1 MSVAATPN
9 DTVVRHF
16 RQILLWPV
24 QLMPIHKD
32 APIQKHWELLQTLEL
47 HNPWK
52 QLEDEFT
59 GDFHLFQERHYSEFV
74 TFLPYVQRFLYGA
87 GKGSGSTVH
96 QESSIRVFRRCD
108 VAKVRMTFPKPYAD
122 PVTFTVAHVDLYF
135 FYDIDVAILVVEV
148 YADNLPLSQAQNAL
162 FRFGRCYPTY
172 WEPDGHGGHCPKQV
186 EWLSAED
193 KVLAVSDYEDRE
205 KYLSFACRYRTPS
218 LASHWEF
225 LLEPLVLHHSGKT
238 GLLRYR
244 QIEYHLMPVMAYLV
258 MDHPGAL
265 PREEFVRLGLATAPG
280 APDSLPYS
288 AQYLK
293 DFEKRYCYDRYWNG
307 EGQARPGTRFMSTG
321 RVLTMIGDCGER
333 VFVDRK
339 TDLEQFRHEYF
350 LLFLIPHFHKAAL
363 LMLADCL
370 VDAMNNLDIGKRDS
384 VRQFR
389 AVIRHTLGVFLRFS
403 HRYWSHQ
410 VSDHVQVKE
419 LYRMI
424 SDHLG
429 TDRLYAELRSEL
441 EDMSQYLDSEALRRQ
456 GETMVR
462 LTVVA
467 TMGLIGVATT
477 GFWGMNLFLVTDEPL
492 LTRFLYFLTILILAV
507 GLTFYTVLKA
517 RRLSDFLETLA
528 DEHQSARTKLAS
540 LVNIWKKKRDDP
552 RSEQQEDPAA
562 S

>member
-1 MSVAATPN
+1 MSVATVSPG
-9 DTVVRHF
+9 DRVVRHF
-16 RQILLWPV
+16 RQILVWPI
-24 QLMPIHKD
+24 QLMPIRED
-32 APIQKHWELLQTLEL
+32 APIQKHWERLQTPDKD
-47 HNPWK
+47 NPWRE
-52 QLEDEFT
+52 LADEFT
-59 GDFHLFQERHYSEFV
+59 GDPSLFQERHYSEFV
-74 TFLPYVQRFLYGA
+74 TFLPFVQRFLYGE
-87 GKGSGSTVH
+87 GKGTGSAVH
-96 QESSIRVFRRCD
+96 QESSIRVFRRAD
-108 VAKVRMTFPKPYAD
+108 IAKVRMTFPRPHGD
-122 PVTFTVAHVDLYF
+122 SLTFAVAHVDLYF

-148 YADNLPLSQAQNAL
+148 YADDLPLSQAQNAL

-193 KVLAVSDYEDRE
+193 KVLAISDYENRE
-205 KYLSFACRYRTPS
+205 KYLSFACRHRAPS

-225 LLEPLVLHHSGKT
+225 LLEPLVLHHSGKK

-258 MDHPGAL
+258 MDKPGAL
-265 PREEFVRLGLATAPG
+265 TREEFVRLGLATAPG
-280 APDSLPYS
+280 APASLPYS
-288 AQYLK
+288 QRYLR
-293 DFEKRYCYDRYWNG
+293 DFEERFCYDRYWDG
-307 EGQARPGTRFMSTG
+307 DERERPGTRFMCTG
-321 RVLTMIGDCGER
+321 RVFTMVGDYGER

-370 VDAMNNLDIGKRDS
+370 VDAMNNLDVTKRDS

-410 VSDHVQVKE
+410 VSDHGQVKE

-424 SDHLG
+424 SDHLD

-477 GFWGMNLFLVTDEPL
+477 GFWGMNLFVVSEDPP
-492 LTRFLYFLTILILAV
+492 LTRFFYFSIILILAM
-507 GLTFYTVLKA
+507 GLTLYTVLKS

-528 DEHQSARTKLAS
+528 DEQQSGRAKLAS
-540 LVNIWKKKRDDP
+540 LANVWKKKLDRGRPD
-552 RSEQQEDPAA
+552 
-562 S
+562 

>member
-1 MSVAATPN
+1 MSAP
-9 DTVVRHF
+9 TVDPSNKPVSHF
-16 RQILLWPV
+16 RQILLWPI
-24 QLMPIHKD
+24 QLMPIRED
-32 APIQKHWELLQTLEL
+32 APIQKHWELLQTIDSD
-47 HNPWK
+47 NPWK
-52 QLEDEFT
+52 ELADEFT
-59 GDFHLFQERHYSEFV
+59 GDPRLFQERHYSEFV
-74 TFLPYVQRFLYGA
+74 TFLPYVRRFLYGE
-87 GKGSGSTVH
+87 GKGTGSSVH
-96 QESSIRVFRRCD
+96 QESSIRVFRRSD
-108 VAKVRMTFPKPYAD
+108 IAKVRMTFPRPYAAS
-122 PVTFTVAHVDLYF
+122 VTFTVAHIDLYF

-148 YADNLPLSQAQNAL
+148 YADDLPLSQVQNAL

-193 KVLAVSDYEDRE
+193 KVLAVSDYENRE
-205 KYLSFACRYRTPS
+205 KYLSFACRYRAPS

-225 LLEPLVLHHSGKT
+225 LLEPLVLHHSGKK

-265 PREEFVRLGLATAPG
+265 TRKEFVRMGLATAPG
-280 APDSLPYS
+280 APESLPYS
-288 AQYLK
+288 ERYLH
-293 DFEKRYCYDRYWNG
+293 DFEERYCYDRYWNG
-307 EGQARPGTRFMSTG
+307 AGERPGTRFMCTG
-321 RVLTMIGDCGER
+321 RVLTMVGDCGER

-363 LMLADCL
+363 LMMADGL
-370 VDAMNNLDIGKRDS
+370 VDAMNNLDVTKRDS

-389 AVIRHTLGVFLRFS
+389 AVIRHRLGVFLRFS

-410 VSDHVQVKE
+410 VSDHGQVKE

-477 GFWGMNLFLVTDEPL
+477 GFWGMNLFLVTDEPP
-492 LTRFLYFLTILILAV
+492 LTRFFYFLIILILAI

-528 DEHQSARTKLAS
+528 DEHQSARAKLAS
-540 LVNIWKKKRDDP
+540 LSKVWKRKRD
-552 RSEQQEDPAA
+552 RERIN
-562 S
+562 

>member
-1 MSVAATPN
+1 MEPTMSISVNASDKT
-9 DTVVRHF
+9 VRHF
-16 RQILLWPV
+16 RQILLWPL
-24 QLMPIHKD
+24 QLMPIRKD
-32 APIQKHWELLQTLEL
+32 APIQKHWELLQKFEPD
-47 HNPWK
+47 NPWK
-52 QLEDEFT
+52 ELADEFT
-59 GDFHLFQERHYSEFV
+59 GDPHLFQERHYSEFV
-74 TFLPYVQRFLYGA
+74 TFLPHIQRFLYGE
-87 GKGSGSTVH
+87 GKGTGSAIH
-96 QESSIRVFRRCD
+96 QESSIRVFRRSD
-108 VAKVRMTFPKPYAD
+108 IAKVRMTFPRPHVES
-122 PVTFTVAHVDLYF
+122 VTFTVAHVDLYF

-148 YADNLPLSQAQNAL
+148 YADDLPLSQAQNAL

-193 KVLAVSDYEDRE
+193 KVLAVSDYENRE
-205 KYLSFACRYRTPS
+205 KYLALACRYRAPS

-225 LLEPLVLHHSGKT
+225 LLEPLVLHHSGKK

-244 QIEYHLMPVMAYLV
+244 QIEYHLMPLMAYLV
-258 MDHPGAL
+258 MDNPGAL
-265 PREEFVRLGLATAPG
+265 IREEFVRLGLATAPG
-280 APDSLPYS
+280 APASLPYS
-288 AQYLK
+288 ERYLH
-293 DFEKRYCYDRYWNG
+293 DFEERYCYDRYWNG
-307 EGQARPGTRFMSTG
+307 VGQERPGTRFMCTG
-321 RVLTMIGDCGER
+321 RVFTMVGDCGER

-370 VDAMNNLDIGKRDS
+370 VDAMNNLDITKRDS

-410 VSDHVQVKE
+410 VSDHGQVKE

-429 TDRLYAELRSEL
+429 TDRLYAELGSEL

-467 TMGLIGVATT
+467 TMGLIGVAST
-477 GFWGMNLFLVTDEPL
+477 GFWGMNLFVVTDEPP
-492 LTRFLYFLTILILAV
+492 LTRFFYFLTIMILAI
-507 GLTFYTVLKA
+507 GLTFYTMLKS

-528 DEHQSARTKLAS
+528 DEHQSSRAKLAA
-540 LVNIWKKKRDDP
+540 LANVWKTKRDRE
-552 RSEQQEDPAA
+552 RSD
-562 S
+562 

>member
-1 MSVAATPN
+1 MEPRMPASTATPS
-9 DTVVRHF
+9 DKPVRHF
-16 RQILLWPV
+16 RQILLWPI
-24 QLMPIHKD
+24 QLMPIRED
-32 APIQKHWELLQTLEL
+32 APIQKHWELLQRLEAD
-47 HNPWK
+47 NPWNE
-52 QLEDEFT
+52 LADEFT
-59 GDFHLFQERHYSEFV
+59 GDPRLFQERHYSEFV
-74 TFLPYVQRFLYGA
+74 TFLPYVQRFLYGE
-87 GKGSGSTVH
+87 GKGTGSTVH
-96 QESSIRVFRRCD
+96 QESSIRVFRRSD
-108 VAKVRMTFPKPYAD
+108 IAKVRITFPRPHD
-122 PVTFTVAHVDLYF
+122 ETVTFTVAHVDLYF
-135 FYDIDVAILVVEV
+135 FYDIDVAVLVVEI
-148 YADNLPLSQAQNAL
+148 YAEDLPLSQAQNAL

-193 KVLAVSDYEDRE
+193 KVLAVSDYENRE
-205 KYLSFACRYRTPS
+205 KYLSFACRYRAPS

-258 MDHPGAL
+258 MDDPKAL
-265 PREEFVRLGLATAPG
+265 SREDFIRLGLATAPG
-280 APDSLPYS
+280 APRSLPYS
-288 AQYLK
+288 ERYLN
-293 DFEKRYCYDRYWNG
+293 DFEARFCYDRYWNE
-307 EGQARPGTRFMSTG
+307 EGDGRPGTRFMCTG
-321 RVLTMIGDCGER
+321 RVFTMVGDCGER

-363 LMLADCL
+363 LMLADRL
-370 VDAMNNLDIGKRDS
+370 VDAMNSLDVTKRDS
-384 VRQFR
+384 VRRFR
-389 AVIRHTLGVFLRFS
+389 VVIRDTLGVFLRFS

-410 VSDHVQVKE
+410 VSDHGQMKE
-419 LYRMI
+419 LYRMV

-429 TDRLYAELRSEL
+429 TDRLYTELRSEM

-477 GFWGMNLFLVTDEPL
+477 GFWGMNLFMVTDEPPV
-492 LTRFLYFLTILILAV
+492 TRFFYFMIILMLAM
-507 GLTFYTVLKA
+507 GLTLYTVLKS

-528 DEHQSARTKLAS
+528 DEQQSARTKLAS
-540 LVNIWKKKRDDP
+540 LAGVWKKKRDLERPD
-552 RSEQQEDPAA
+552 
-562 S
+562 